1 MADTPESGAAASGER
16 VLIEQ
21 GLEMKRPSEIFVR
34 ADREADKVVNVR
46 VGGNCIEVLR
56 AEITL

>member
-1 MADTPESGAAASGER
+1 MAAHDVAAPNER

-34 ADREADKVVNVR
+34 ANREGDAVNNVR
-46 VGGNCIEVLR
+46 VGGNCVEVMR
-56 AEITL
+56 GEITL